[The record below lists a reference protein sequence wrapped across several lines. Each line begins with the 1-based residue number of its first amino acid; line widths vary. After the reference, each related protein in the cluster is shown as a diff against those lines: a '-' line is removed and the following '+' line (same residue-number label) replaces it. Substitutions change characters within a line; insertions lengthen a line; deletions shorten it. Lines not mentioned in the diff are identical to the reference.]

1 MFFVLERVSDSQL
14 EEVMANEDIELEDFF
29 SYSQTVDDMQLDR
42 EERSYL
48 LGDKKKNRK
57 NWNRFCKDKEDVKY
71 APLVK
76 KGGCIKAVHRSS
88 VGKQVIKSILNKR
101 YKMKWNVATGGK
113 GSKNVIR
120 ESHGDI

>member
-1 MFFVLERVSDSQL
+1 
-14 EEVMANEDIELEDFF
+14 MANEDIEFEDFF

-42 EERSYL
+42 DERSFL

-57 NWNRFCKDKEDVKY
+57 NWNKFCKDKEGVKY

-88 VGKQVIKSILNKR
+88 IGKQVMKNILNKR
-101 YKMKWNVATGGK
+101 CKMKYNVTS
-113 GSKNVIR
+113 GSKNSKKVIQ
-120 ESHGDI
+120 ELHGDI